1 MTKLEKEL
9 IKSLIIGH
17 RLSVYA
23 SILVE
28 KLELEI
34 DSQKPEK
41 DKILEVLNSFS
52 DLTFP
57 LAVLVGADNIKELA
71 AMIFDVRIEEEKI
84 VDFIEEHYTDNILKS
99 DSAPF

>member
-9 IKSLIIGH
+9 IKSLIVGH
-17 RLSVYA
+17 RLSIYV
-23 SILVE
+23 SILVKE
-28 KLELEI
+28 SKI
-34 DSQKPEK
+34 DLQKSEK
-41 DKILEVLNSFS
+41 DEILEVLKSFS

-57 LAVLVGADNIKELA
+57 LAVLVGIDNIDELA
-71 AMIFDVRIEEEKI
+71 TMIFDVRIEEEKI

>member
-1 MTKLEKEL
+1 MTKLEKKL
-9 IKSLIIGH
+9 IESLIVGH

-23 SILVE
+23 SILVK

-34 DSQKPEK
+34 DSQKHEK
-41 DKILEVLNSFS
+41 DKILEVLKSFS

-71 AMIFDVRIEEEKI
+71 TMIFDVNIEEEKI

-99 DSAPF
+99 

>member
-9 IKSLIIGH
+9 IESLIVGH
-17 RLSVYA
+17 RLSIYA

-71 AMIFDVRIEEEKI
+71 AMIFDVNVEEEKI
-84 VDFIEEHYTDNILKS
+84 VNFIEEQYTDNIIQ
-99 DSAPF
+99 

>member
-9 IKSLIIGH
+9 IKNLIVGH
-17 RLSVYA
+17 RLSVYV
-23 SILVE
+23 SILV
-28 KLELEI
+28 KELEI

-99 DSAPF
+99 DSEPF

>member
-9 IKSLIIGH
+9 IESLIVGH
-17 RLSVYA
+17 RLSIYA

-71 AMIFDVRIEEEKI
+71 AMIFDVNIEEEKI
-84 VDFIEEHYTDNILKS
+84 VNFIEEHYTDNIIQ
-99 DSAPF
+99 